1 MLGVIVD
8 SEYHVEDPDHQEE
21 EEEEDDRMTGGWEGG
36 GEGGGMYSI
45 SFFFLFTEVAS
56 VVNSLHPTRVIF
68 AWNMDRWMVWHG
80 KDLMNEWMN
89 ERMNEWTNER
99 MNEWTNKL
107 RMNDW
112 TNEWMNHGP
121 ELFDDVM

>member
-45 SFFFLFTEVAS
+45 SCFFS
-56 VVNSLHPTRVIF
+56 VHSGR
-68 AWNMDRWMVWHG
+68 
-80 KDLMNEWMN
+80 
-89 ERMNEWTNER
+89 
-99 MNEWTNKL
+99 
-107 RMNDW
+107 
-112 TNEWMNHGP
+112 
-121 ELFDDVM
+121 